1 MADERDDRIRELERQ
16 LRWAREDNERLL
28 KLVDDAVAQVR
39 EVNQRNA
46 ALTQQRVDE
55 AHERTLE
62 CEQRLAAAVLN
73 ARAPDVKL
81 H

>member
-1 MADERDDRIRELERQ
+1 MADDRDHEIEQLRRQ
-16 LRWAREDNERLL
+16 LRWAKEDNERLL
-28 KLVDDAVAQVR
+28 RLVDDAVAQVR
-39 EVNQRNA
+39 EVNERNA

-55 AHERTLE
+55 AHERTVE

>member
-73 ARAPDVKL
+73 ARAPDEKL